1 MIQNF
6 PDNTLYEMDN
16 LDVLRGMNSNTVDLI
31 ATDPPFNTK
40 RNRSGSAGFYV
51 DNWKWGDTSLLPD
64 QWKWNEVHPKW
75 LEEIKDDH
83 TALYHAIDAAKHCQ
97 GEDTAAF
104 LCFLSVR
111 LIEMHRVLKDTGSIY
126 LHCDPTASHYIKM
139 CMDAIWGKKNFRN
152 EITWERHTGNN
163 NAKRYANVTDILLYY
178 IKGKNPTWNQQYGPL
193 SENKLKE
200 YNRTDLDG
208 RRWTTGDLTAPNSS
222 NMFEWRG
229 TTPTTRGWA
238 YSYEQLEQ
246 MYAEGRIV
254 TDKEGRPLKRGRKT
268 YLDES
273 KGVPLK
279 NIWTDIQRIGNKSN
293 ERTGSP
299 DQKPLKLYKRIIRA
313 SSNEG
318 ALVLDPFC
326 GCATTIIA
334 ARDLNRR
341 WIGIDRRPDARFH
354 IITRLMD
361 ISPKERERLEKYAT
375 DKAWLDRQMQPYEM
389 YYQTEPP
396 SRTDNDEQIS
406 PELTPVYPIESE
418 HRLSHAAMHD
428 ILVNQFGLKC
438 WGCNFSPPDKR
449 YLQLDHIIPKIDG
462 GTNDI
467 DNRALLCQPC
477 NLKKSSKM
485 SLNALR
491 KQNKRDGHIQ
501 PNPPIDLQTA
511 LVWTRNYLIR
521 TIREAPHQL

>member
-75 LEEIKDDH
+75 LEEIKDNH

-126 LHCDPTASHYIKM
+126 LHCDHAANAYIRM
-139 CMDAIWGKKNFRN
+139 AMDAIFGKNNFRN
-152 EITWERHTGNN
+152 EIVWCYTGPGSPYMKQFNRKHDTIFWYN
-163 NAKRYANVTDILLYY
+163 
-178 IKGKNPTWNQQYGPL
+178 KGKSWAFNKEDVRIPHKQLNTNKKGAMITAALTPEERDAYLERGKVPETWWPDF
-193 SENKLKE
+193 S
-200 YNRTDLDG
+200 
-208 RRWTTGDLTAPNSS
+208 PV
-222 NMFEWRG
+222 
-229 TTPTTRGWA
+229 
-238 YSYEQLEQ
+238 
-246 MYAEGRIV
+246 GRIA
-254 TDKEGRPLKRGRKT
+254 
-268 YLDES
+268 S
-273 KGVPLK
+273 
-279 NIWTDIQRIGNKSN
+279 

-299 DQKPLKLYKRIIRA
+299 DQKPLALYERIIKA

-318 ALVLDPFC
+318 DLVLDPFC

-334 ARDLNRR
+334 ADNLNRR
-341 WIGIDRRPDARFH
+341 WIGIDRRPDARYH
-354 IITRLMD
+354 VITRLMGID
-361 ISPKERERLEKYAT
+361 PKERKRLEKYGT
-375 DKAWLDRQMQPYEM
+375 DKEWLNRQMQPYEM
-389 YYQTEPP
+389 HYQTEPP
-396 SRTDNDEQIS
+396 IRTDTDEQHS
-406 PELTPVYPIESE
+406 PKLTHVYPIESE
-418 HRLSHAAMHD
+418 HRLSHAEMHN
-428 ILVNQFGLKC
+428 ILINEFGLKC
-438 WGCNFSPPDKR
+438 WGCNFIPPDKR

-521 TIREAPHQL
+521 TIREAPHQLNLNRF